1 MDGHALH
8 IFETISFNFYVDVTC
23 FNSIPDTPVCVVV
36 RLDDLDKILVKGWSN
51 FGAHKLRR
59 IGVTLELECMWEKVR
74 FRLLAEE
81 KSKAFLSNS
90 FAGLSIFTSLSVI

>member
-1 MDGHALH
+1 MYTRPLQLN
-8 IFETISFNFYVDVTC
+8 SF
-23 FNSIPDTPVCVVV
+23 
-36 RLDDLDKILVKGWSN
+36 DDLDKILVKGWSN

-81 KSKAFLSNS
+81 KSKAFLCQKMQNKWSQKRK
-90 FAGLSIFTSLSVI
+90 

>member
-1 MDGHALH
+1 M
-8 IFETISFNFYVDVTC
+8 Y
-23 FNSIPDTPVCVVV
+23 VVV

-51 FGAHKLRR
+51 FREHKLRR

-81 KSKAFLSNS
+81 KAKHSFPTHLLDFQFLQ
-90 FAGLSIFTSLSVI
+90 VCP